1 MSPGVWP
8 GPPAPAVAWASL
20 LGDRVVPV
28 CVCVRVCV
36 RADTAVLSDGSGGGS
51 GRGNTPGRR
60 AGPER
65 GPVGVASATAP
76 SQGALA
82 GSELG
87 WGGHSAGP
95 SMPPPPALLLW
106 LPLVDPRPWTR
117 AGPAVPSRAPGDTC
131 EHTAAPCPPGPCPP
145 QARPETV
152 PCACPQAGSWA
163 LRSWAADRVLRGPT
177 RPVRLSAAAG
187 PGLPQQG

>member
-95 SMPPPPALLLW
+95 SMPPPLHCCCGCPLWTRGPGPGQGLQSPAGPQETLANTQ
-106 LPLVDPRPWTR
+106 PRP
-117 AGPAVPSRAPGDTC
+117 
-131 EHTAAPCPPGPCPP
+131 
-145 QARPETV
+145 
-152 PCACPQAGSWA
+152 
-163 LRSWAADRVLRGPT
+163 VLRGPA
-177 RPVRLSAAAG
+177 RPRPGQRQSPVLVPRQAPGHCG
-187 PGLPQQG
+187 PGPQTVSSGAPPALCG